1 MTRPLAWYQLR
12 EEIEDFLYLEADLL
26 DQRRFKEWLDL
37 LAEDLV
43 YFMPMRRNVKFGQH
57 AERENTRQGEG
68 ISWFDEDKWT
78 LGKRVE
84 QILTGVH
91 YAEEP
96 LSRVTHMV
104 SNVRL
109 LDVRP
114 SVEDAQEVT
123 CGCRFLVYQNRVEYE
138 NYTFVGRRT
147 DELRRAGTSWQIARR
162 EIILEQN
169 VLLAKNLRSSLT
181 PMIELT
187 GVAVGNKLRLVGG
200 ITAEVL
206 EIVNDEWAKVR
217 LVEVPDG
224 EAAAPKNFATPPTSS
239 KSSDAAHRLPAQ
251 RLQPDG
257 ADARRGR
264 RPAPAGRRAAPLRAR
279 AGRCAA
285 GRVGFCTAPRTAVT

>member
-1 MTRPLAWYQLR
+1 MRSLAWYQLR
-12 EEIEDFLYLEADLL
+12 EEIEDFLYLESDLL
-26 DQRRFKEWLDL
+26 DQRRFREWLDL

-57 AERENTRQGEG
+57 VEMENTKQGEG

-114 SVEDAQEVT
+114 SVEEAREVT
-123 CGCRFLVYQNRVEYE
+123 AGCRFLVYQNRVEYE
-138 NYTFVGRRT
+138 NFTFIGRRT
-147 DELRRAGTSWQIARR
+147 DELRRVGTSWQIARR

-169 VLLAKNLRSSLT
+169 VLLAKNLS
-181 PMIELT
+181 
-187 GVAVGNKLRLVGG
+187 V
-200 ITAEVL
+200 
-206 EIVNDEWAKVR
+206 
-217 LVEVPDG
+217 
-224 EAAAPKNFATPPTSS
+224 F
-239 KSSDAAHRLPAQ
+239 
-251 RLQPDG
+251 
-257 ADARRGR
+257 
-264 RPAPAGRRAAPLRAR
+264 
-279 AGRCAA
+279 
-285 GRVGFCTAPRTAVT
+285 F